1 MKINIYY
8 ILFHKFNIY
17 NIKKKER
24 KKKKNI
30 FLNHPLEYTITFN
43 VILHLLLDYNAQA
56 L

>member
-17 NIKKKER
+17 NIKKKKE
-24 KKKKNI
+24 KKNI
-30 FLNHPLEYTITFN
+30 FLNPLEYTITFN